1 MSGALRGAG
10 GTGPAAPE
18 ALVAGAGALRAAAA
32 AALGPALPGPNAT
45 AIQGCAVDTCPPG
58 CLQQDSPML
67 TVPLLYQ
74 MCQEISR
81 MLRTSVMCRLP
92 AFLTSCW

>member
-1 MSGALRGAG
+1 MAGA
-10 GTGPAAPE
+10 E
-18 ALVAGAGALRAAAA
+18 ALGAAAA

-67 TVPLLYQ
+67 TVLLLYQ
-74 MCQEISR
+74 MCQDDIPS